1 MTKVPFPQA
10 NDLGKI
16 LNLIC
21 KFENYSNRDLLKLLD
36 LGSPRQLDYY
46 FNAAI
51 FLGLLE
57 VKNNRKVHTNDSRI
71 IINELPN
78 FREQRFILFLLKNK
92 LIKSV
97 VFNYSDKNIFDIL
110 QNYDSFKNL
119 SESTKN
125 RRISTVKKWVKW
137 LNKNI

>member
-1 MTKVPFPQA
+1 MTNVPFPQA

-16 LNLIC
+16 LILIC
-21 KFENYSNRDLLKLLD
+21 KFENYSTRDLLELLN

-51 FLGLLE
+51 FLGLLKI
-57 VKNNRKVHTNDSRI
+57 KNNKKVHTNDSRI
-71 IINELPN
+71 IVNELPN
-78 FREQRFILFLLKNK
+78 FREKRFILFLLKNK
-92 LIKSV
+92 LIKSI
-97 VFNYSDKNIFDIL
+97 VFNYSDKNIIDIL
-110 QNYDSFKNL
+110 QDYDSFKNL

-125 RRISTVKKWVKW
+125 RRINTIRKWVKW